1 MRRFFSPGYMRIYL
15 LLLVL
20 GLVAVAAIIL
30 RQVNI
35 ETPKIEIGNVV
46 EIAVDWAIDNLSPA
60 LEAIKLVL
68 TRLFVN
74 VEMAFLWVPW
84 PAWVML
90 VTALGWWLASLKTG
104 LLVGV
109 SLAIVQA
116 VGLWNEAMSTMTLV
130 GVAVLLTI
138 IIAIPIGILASKN
151 DAFEGFLRP
160 ILDAMQT
167 IPGMV
172 YLIPAVMLLGVGKV
186 PAIAA
191 TMIFAVP
198 PAIRLTN
205 LGLRQ
210 VSPAVK
216 EAATAFGATGWQR
229 LIKVEIPMSVNSIMT
244 GVNQATMMSVSM
256 VVIAAFIGAG
266 GLGYSVLFALDRVKI
281 GAGFE
286 AGLAILA
293 VAIVLDR
300 LTQALA
306 KNGNNQRLKQTVKKT
321 EKQVKEVA
329 S

>member
-1 MRRFFSPGYMRIYL
+1 MRFYR

-20 GLVAVAAIIL
+20 GLVAIAAIIL
-30 RQVNI
+30 RQINI
-35 ETPKIEIGNVV
+35 ETPKIEIGKVV
-46 EIAVDWAIDNLSPA
+46 ETAVDWAIDNLSPA

-74 VEMAFLWVPW
+74 VEKAFLWIPW
-84 PAWVML
+84 PAWILL
-90 VTALGWWLASLKTG
+90 VTALGWWLSSLKIG

-109 SLAIVQA
+109 SLAVIQG
-116 VGLWNEAMSTMTLV
+116 VGLWNEAMSTMALV

-138 IIAIPIGILASKN
+138 IVALPIGILASKS
-151 DAFEGFLRP
+151 DSFEGFLRP

-210 VSPAVK
+210 VSLAVK

-229 LIKVEIPMSVNSIMT
+229 LIKVEIPMSVNAIMT
-244 GVNQATMMSVSM
+244 GINQATMMSVSM

-306 KNGNNQRLKQTVKKT
+306 QNGKNRRLKQTAKKT
-321 EKQVKEVA
+321 KKTVKEVA

>member
-1 MRRFFSPGYMRIYL
+1 MRRFFSPGHMRFYR

-20 GLVAVAAIIL
+20 GLVAIAAIIL
-30 RQVNI
+30 RQINI
-35 ETPKIEIGNVV
+35 ETPKIEIGKVV
-46 EIAVDWAIDNLSPA
+46 ETAVDWAIDNLSPA

-74 VEMAFLWVPW
+74 VEKAFLWIPW
-84 PAWVML
+84 PAWILL
-90 VTALGWWLASLKTG
+90 VTALGWWLSSLKIG

-109 SLAIVQA
+109 SLAVIQG
-116 VGLWNEAMSTMTLV
+116 VGLWNEAMSTMALV

-138 IIAIPIGILASKN
+138 IVALPIGILASKS
-151 DAFEGFLRP
+151 DSFEGFLRP

-210 VSPAVK
+210 VSLAVK

-229 LIKVEIPMSVNSIMT
+229 LIKVEIPMSVNAIMT
-244 GVNQATMMSVSM
+244 GINQATMMSVSM

-306 KNGNNQRLKQTVKKT
+306 QNGKNRRLKQTAKKT
-321 EKQVKEVA
+321 KKTVKEVA